1 MRSRTTPTWQTVT
14 RSGTP
19 IVVAALLLGSG
30 SGAVMAQEAPDTVRL
45 SPVVVTAS
53 RIPTPREAEPATV
66 TVLEGREL
74 ETLGVRS
81 LAEALR
87 DVAGVDLA
95 RNGSFGGTTSLFV
108 RGGESDYVKVL
119 VDGVPL
125 NDPGGAIDL
134 ADLGIDAVERIEIV
148 RGPVSVLYGSDA
160 VTGVVQVFTRRGDGP
175 ARVDLG
181 LRAGSYASVDATGG
195 VRGRTGPFGYA
206 MTVSRA
212 RTDGI
217 YDLNNVF
224 TNSIWT
230 GRISARPDSRTDVT
244 LGMRYGG
251 SRYHFPTES
260 SGQANDMNA
269 FQDRDRLTAALEIGH
284 RFTPALEGRVSVSW
298 SRSASGIDDRP
309 DDPADTLGFYAF
321 ADDRTVRRRSTD
333 LRLTAAPAP
342 WTTVTTGASVEWQDE
357 RSASESWSEFGV
369 STSAFDARRVSGGVY
384 AQVQM
389 MPVRG
394 ITLVLGSRI
403 DRSDMFGTFF
413 SYRGGV
419 SHRLAGGTRA
429 RASLGRGFKEPT
441 FFEQF
446 ADDPFARGNPA
457 LRPERSRSW
466 EVGLEQEV
474 LGGATL
480 LGATY
485 FDQAFL
491 DLVQYVFAPDPA
503 EPSYV
508 NVAAATARGLE
519 LEAEVDLPGG
529 RLRGSYT
536 YLRTEVTDA
545 GVESGS
551 GGAFVDGARL
561 LRRPTHALRLTLTE
575 RLGAR
580 VTLSGTLRYV
590 GDRDDRDFASFPAD
604 PVTLGAYAT
613 VDLSAETEVWRSVGR
628 GRRLA
633 ITGAVRDLF
642 NRHPAEVFG
651 FLGPGRTVMAG
662 VRAGW

>member
-1 MRSRTTPTWQTVT
+1 M
-14 RSGTP
+14 
-19 IVVAALLLGSG
+19 AALLVASG
-30 SGAVMAQEAPDTVRL
+30 SGAALAQASADTVRL

-53 RIPTPREAEPATV
+53 RIPTPRDAEPASV
-66 TVLEGREL
+66 TVLDGREL

-95 RNGSFGGTTSLFV
+95 RNGSFGGATSLFV

-119 VDGVPL
+119 IDGVPL

-148 RGPVSVLYGSDA
+148 RGPASVLYGSDA
-160 VTGVVQVFTRRGDGP
+160 VTGVVQVFTRRGEGP

-206 MTVSRA
+206 MTVSHA

-230 GRISARPDSRTDVT
+230 GRVSARPDSRTDVT
-244 LGMRYGG
+244 LGARYGG

-269 FQDRDRLTAALEIGH
+269 FQDRDRLTATLEIGH
-284 RFTPALEGRVSVSW
+284 RFTPTLEGRVSVAW
-298 SRSASGIDDRP
+298 SRSADGIDDRP

-321 ADDRTVRRRSTD
+321 ANDRTVRRRSTD
-333 LRLTAAPAP
+333 LRLTAVPTP
-342 WTTVTTGASVEWQDE
+342 WTTVTAGASVEWQDE
-357 RSASESWSEFGV
+357 RSASESWSEFGA
-369 STSAFDARRVSGGVY
+369 SSSAFDANRVSGGVY

-394 ITLVLGSRI
+394 IALVLGSRI
-403 DRSDMFGTFF
+403 DRSDVFGTFL

-419 SHRLAGGTRA
+419 SYRLAGGTRA
-429 RASLGRGFKEPT
+429 RATLGRAFKEPT

-457 LRPERSRSW
+457 LRPERSLSW
-466 EVGLEQEV
+466 EVGLEQEA
-474 LGGATL
+474 LGGAVL
-480 LGATY
+480 VGATY
-485 FDQAFL
+485 FDQRFL

-519 LEAEVDLPGG
+519 LEAELDLPGAG
-529 RLRGSYT
+529 TLRGSYT
-536 YLRTEVTDA
+536 YLLTQVTDA

-561 LRRPTHALRLTLTE
+561 LRRPTHSARLTMIE
-575 RLGAR
+575 RLSPRA
-580 VTLSGTLRYV
+580 TFSGTLRFV
-590 GDRDDRDFASFPAD
+590 GDRDDRDFASFPAET
-604 PVTLGAYAT
+604 VTMGAYAT
-613 VDLSAETEVWRSVGR
+613 IDLSAEAEVWRSTGSE
-628 GRRLA
+628 RRLA
-633 ITGAVRDLF
+633 VTGAVRDLF
-642 NRHPAEVFG
+642 DRHPAEVFG
-651 FLGPGRTVMAG
+651 FLSPGRTVMVG

>member
-1 MRSRTTPTWQTVT
+1 MRSRGTPTWHTG
-14 RSGTP
+14 RGTP
-19 IVVAALLLGSG
+19 IVMAALLVASG
-30 SGAVMAQEAPDTVRL
+30 GGAALAQESADTVRL

-53 RIPTPREAEPATV
+53 RIPTPRDAEPATV
-66 TVLEGREL
+66 TVLDGREL
-74 ETLGVRS
+74 AMLGVRS
-81 LAEALR
+81 LGEALR

-95 RNGSFGGTTSLFV
+95 RNGSFGGATSLFV

-119 VDGVPL
+119 IDGVPL

-148 RGPVSVLYGSDA
+148 RGPASVLYGSDA
-160 VTGVVQVFTRRGDGP
+160 VTGVVQVFTRRGEGP
-175 ARVDLG
+175 ASVDLD
-181 LRAGSYASVDATGG
+181 LRAGSYASIDATGG
-195 VRGRTGPFGYA
+195 VRGRSGPLGYA

-217 YDLNNVF
+217 YAINNAF

-230 GRISARPDSRTDVT
+230 ARVSVRPDSRTDVT
-244 LGMRYGG
+244 LGVRYGG

-260 SGQANDMNA
+260 SGRANDTNA

-284 RFTPALEGRVSVSW
+284 RFMPTLEGRVSVAW
-298 SRSASGIDDRP
+298 SRSADGIDDQP
-309 DDPADTLGFYAF
+309 DGAADTLGFYAF
-321 ADDRTVRRRSTD
+321 ANERTVRRRSTE
-333 LRLTAAPAP
+333 LRLTAAPTA

-357 RSASESWSEFGV
+357 RSASESRSEFGA
-369 STSAFDARRVSGGVY
+369 SSSAFDASRVSSGIY
-384 AQVQM
+384 AQVQV

-394 ITLVLGSRI
+394 IALVLGSRI
-403 DRSDMFGTFF
+403 DRSDVFGTFH

-419 SHRLAGGTRA
+419 SYRLASGTRA
-429 RASLGRGFKEPT
+429 RATLGRAFKEPT

-474 LGGATL
+474 LRGAVL

-491 DLVQYVFAPDPA
+491 DLVQYVFASDPA

-519 LEAEVDLPGG
+519 LEAEIDLPAG

-536 YLRTEVTDA
+536 YLRTVVTDA

-551 GGAFVDGARL
+551 GGAFVEGARL
-561 LRRPTHALRLTLTE
+561 LRRPTHALGLTLTE
-575 RLGAR
+575 RLGPR
-580 VTLSGTLRYV
+580 VTFASTLRYV
-590 GDRDDRDFASFPAD
+590 GNRNDRDFAAFPAET
-604 PVTLGAYAT
+604 VTLGAHAT
-613 VDLSAETEVWRSVGR
+613 VDVSSEAEVWRSVDS

-633 ITGAVRDLF
+633 VTGAVRDLF
-642 NRHPAEVFG
+642 DRHPAEVFG
-651 FLGPGRTVMAG
+651 FLSPGRTVMVG